1 MWKIRKVSKNQRS
14 NDFLQN
20 TVLNESL
27 RGLSYYRVLPQCQF
41 DVFDENFTLSGLD
54 IYFIQNEI
62 EKRQFETLNYFNF
75 SRKLFQIQLSLVIS
89 ETNFIQYK
97 IQIYYF

>member
-62 EKRQFETLNYFNF
+62 EKRQFETL
-75 SRKLFQIQLSLVIS
+75 
-89 ETNFIQYK
+89 
-97 IQIYYF
+97 